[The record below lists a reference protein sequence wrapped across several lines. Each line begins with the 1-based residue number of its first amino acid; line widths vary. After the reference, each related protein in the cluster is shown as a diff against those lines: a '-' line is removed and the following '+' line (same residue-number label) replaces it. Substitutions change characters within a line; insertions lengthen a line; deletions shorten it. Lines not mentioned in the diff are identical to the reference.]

1 VVDLETGVPLSERSK
16 LGVRGWLL
24 IIGIWTLLALLA
36 ATSNIA
42 YRAHNDI
49 PAPAAPI
56 FGRAFL
62 DWYTCAVFTPAIF
75 WVARRFPLDG
85 RTWRRNAFVHLLA
98 MGTYITLK
106 LLLFVPPARA
116 LGWVRRNETFGNLF
130 LGDAFPLLIAYWGV
144 VGAAHGIAFYQRYR
158 DRELRA
164 SQLEAR
170 LAQVQLDAL
179 RAQIHPHFLFNSLNA
194 LSTLMHRDVGAADRM
209 VLQLGELLRYTLDNA
224 APQEVTLAQELQ
236 FVERYLAIM
245 KIRLGDRLSV
255 HMEVAPDVQKAF
267 VPNLVLQPLVENALR
282 HGIGRSA
289 SAGELTVRAYRS
301 ADSLQLEVQDDGPGL
316 PAAGVKHGVGLSNTA
331 LRLRQLYGAEQHMSV
346 RNCDGRGTIVVLRI
360 PFHEAPL
367 EQKTELVP
375 A

>member
-1 VVDLETGVPLSERSK
+1 VALSQSGWTERSK
-16 LGVRGWLL
+16 LGLRGWLL
-24 IIGIWTLLALLA
+24 IVGIWTLLALLA

-42 YRAHNDI
+42 YRVHNDI
-49 PAPAAPI
+49 PVPAAAI

-85 RTWRRNAFVHLLA
+85 RAWWRNAFVHVIA
-98 MGTYITLK
+98 MAVYITLK

-116 LGWVRRNETFGNLF
+116 LGWVNPDQTFGNLF
-130 LGDAFPLLIAYWGV
+130 IGDAFPLLIAYWGV

-170 LAQVQLDAL
+170 IAQVQLDAL
-179 RAQIHPHFLFNSLNA
+179 RAQIHPHFLFNALNA

-224 APQEVTLAQELQ
+224 APQEVPLAQELQ

-245 KIRLGDRLSV
+245 KIRLGERLNV
-255 HMEVAPDVQKAF
+255 QLEVEPDVRKAF

-289 SAGELTVRAYRS
+289 TAGQLILRAHRS

-316 PAAGVKHGVGLSNTA
+316 PAGQVKHGVGLSNTA
-331 LRLRQLYGAEQHMSV
+331 LRLRQLYGAEQFMTV

-367 EQKTELVP
+367 EQKAEAVP